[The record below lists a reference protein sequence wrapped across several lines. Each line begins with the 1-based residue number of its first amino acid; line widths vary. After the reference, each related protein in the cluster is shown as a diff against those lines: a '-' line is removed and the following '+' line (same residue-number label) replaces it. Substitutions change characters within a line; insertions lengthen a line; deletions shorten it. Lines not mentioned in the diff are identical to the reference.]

1 MTEPRICYIVLESQ
15 RDDRGYIPSVV
26 TEGEAGHSPL
36 MGSGKFSQPWYWG
49 SLTPGGWETA
59 QRICAEVN
67 AEMGLSPDDVAAITT
82 SSIVAQFREDSARE
96 RYDDAM
102 RRGRFDVV

>member
-1 MTEPRICYIVLESQ
+1 MTEPRICYIVLEGQ
-15 RDDRGYIPSVV
+15 RDERGYIPSVV

-36 MGSGKFSQPWYWG
+36 MGRGEHSRPWHWG
-49 SLTPGGWETA
+49 RPTPEGWEQA
-59 QRICAEVN
+59 QRICADAN
-67 AEMGLSPDDVAAITT
+67 TEMGLSEDDVTAITE
-82 SSIVAQFREDSARE
+82 SSIVAQFRQDSAKQ